1 MAKQSG
7 RLHRLEVENW
17 KSYGGRQVIGP
28 FSDFTAVIGPNGAG
42 KSNLMDAVSFAVG
55 LQSKDLRGRQLKDL
69 IYRADGD
76 SDAEE
81 RRASVTLVYERDGR
95 ETKFQRCISSQGT
108 GEYRI
113 DSKLV
118 SYDTYASRLQD
129 LGVLAS
135 AHTGFLVFQ
144 GYVSELANKSPS
156 ELTALFEKIS
166 GSEELKAEDERLAK
180 EKKAAED
187 DQQYNFNKKRALGQE
202 RNNMKKQKEEAEK
215 YSGLLGKVDELKQ
228 RLFLLRLFGIE
239 VEVTSLH
246 AELTGQREELETAT
260 ARQSAVEEAVKAN
273 EKEKSSIARE
283 RGEAERKAAQLQKQ
297 IGGKEPTL
305 IRLREEI
312 THIEKKKAVEA
323 KALKKAEE
331 KRERAEEASA
341 KLDTEL
347 SNIAETI
354 DRLQSKHAGSQED
367 LAMGKEKRS
376 EYKRLKTLAGA
387 NTAAFKERLQA
398 ARRELNTEEHLLVQ
412 LQNKAN
418 EV

>member
-1 MAKQSG
+1 MAPLAPPQASSRASFLTFSSSSSRPVSLPRFPTLTVSL
-7 RLHRLEVENW
+7 RLH
-17 KSYGGRQVIGP
+17 
-28 FSDFTAVIGPNGAG
+28 
-42 KSNLMDAVSFAVG
+42 
-55 LQSKDLRGRQLKDL
+55 
-69 IYRADGD
+69 
-76 SDAEE
+76 
-81 RRASVTLVYERDGR
+81 
-95 ETKFQRCISSQGT
+95 
-108 GEYRI
+108 
-113 DSKLV
+113 
-118 SYDTYASRLQD
+118 
-129 LGVLAS
+129 
-135 AHTGFLVFQ
+135 
-144 GYVSELANKSPS
+144 PS
-156 ELTALFEKIS
+156 W
-166 GSEELKAEDERLAK
+166 
-180 EKKAAED
+180 
-187 DQQYNFNKKRALGQE
+187 Q
-202 RNNMKKQKEEAEK
+202 
-215 YSGLLGKVDELKQ
+215 
-228 RLFLLRLFGIE
+228 
-239 VEVTSLH
+239 
-246 AELTGQREELETAT
+246 
-260 ARQSAVEEAVKAN
+260 
-273 EKEKSSIARE
+273 
-283 RGEAERKAAQLQKQ
+283 AAQLQKQ

>member
-1 MAKQSG
+1 MPK
-7 RLHRLEVENW
+7 
-17 KSYGGRQVIGP
+17 
-28 FSDFTAVIGPNGAG
+28 
-42 KSNLMDAVSFAVG
+42 
-55 LQSKDLRGRQLKDL
+55 LQATGYAPL
-69 IYRADGD
+69 DGD
-76 SDAEE
+76 EGEGGQRGDEIAELQRLVQTLEQEVASPQPEAAAGLLEQRAEE
-81 RRASVTLVYERDGR
+81 TS
-95 ETKFQRCISSQGT
+95 
-108 GEYRI
+108 
-113 DSKLV
+113 
-118 SYDTYASRLQD
+118 
-129 LGVLAS
+129 
-135 AHTGFLVFQ
+135 
-144 GYVSELANKSPS
+144 
-156 ELTALFEKIS
+156 
-166 GSEELKAEDERLAK
+166 
-180 EKKAAED
+180 AAETS
-187 DQQYNFNKKRALGQE
+187 
-202 RNNMKKQKEEAEK
+202 MAEQ
-215 YSGLLGKVDELKQ
+215 V
-228 RLFLLRLFGIE
+228 
-239 VEVTSLH
+239 
-246 AELTGQREELETAT
+246 
-260 ARQSAVEEAVKAN
+260 
-273 EKEKSSIARE
+273 
-283 RGEAERKAAQLQKQ
+283 AQLQKQ

>member
-1 MAKQSG
+1 M
-7 RLHRLEVENW
+7 
-17 KSYGGRQVIGP
+17 
-28 FSDFTAVIGPNGAG
+28 
-42 KSNLMDAVSFAVG
+42 
-55 LQSKDLRGRQLKDL
+55 
-69 IYRADGD
+69 
-76 SDAEE
+76 
-81 RRASVTLVYERDGR
+81 
-95 ETKFQRCISSQGT
+95 
-108 GEYRI
+108 
-113 DSKLV
+113 
-118 SYDTYASRLQD
+118 
-129 LGVLAS
+129 
-135 AHTGFLVFQ
+135 
-144 GYVSELANKSPS
+144 
-156 ELTALFEKIS
+156 
-166 GSEELKAEDERLAK
+166 
-180 EKKAAED
+180 
-187 DQQYNFNKKRALGQE
+187 
-202 RNNMKKQKEEAEK
+202 
-215 YSGLLGKVDELKQ
+215 
-228 RLFLLRLFGIE
+228 
-239 VEVTSLH
+239 EVTSLH

-283 RGEAERKAAQLQKQ
+283 RGEAERKVWHPSPPLKLPRVLSHFLLVFLSSGFPPPFSHSHRLSATAPFVAGRPAAEADRWQRADLDS
-297 IGGKEPTL
+297 IARGNHPH
-305 IRLREEI
+305 REE
-312 THIEKKKAVEA
+312 KALEA

>member
-1 MAKQSG
+1 MRRRSRRSRASGVRRSG
-7 RLHRLEVENW
+7 RCGTPRPP
-17 KSYGGRQVIGP
+17 S
-28 FSDFTAVIGPNGAG
+28 
-42 KSNLMDAVSFAVG
+42 SF
-55 LQSKDLRGRQLKDL
+55 
-69 IYRADGD
+69 
-76 SDAEE
+76 
-81 RRASVTLVYERDGR
+81 
-95 ETKFQRCISSQGT
+95 
-108 GEYRI
+108 
-113 DSKLV
+113 
-118 SYDTYASRLQD
+118 
-129 LGVLAS
+129 LAS
-135 AHTGFLVFQ
+135 FLTFSSSSSRP
-144 GYVSELANKSPS
+144 VSLPRFPT
-156 ELTALFEKIS
+156 LTVS
-166 GSEELKAEDERLAK
+166 
-180 EKKAAED
+180 
-187 DQQYNFNKKRALGQE
+187 
-202 RNNMKKQKEEAEK
+202 
-215 YSGLLGKVDELKQ
+215 
-228 RLFLLRLFGIE
+228 LRLHP
-239 VEVTSLH
+239 SW
-246 AELTGQREELETAT
+246 Q
-260 ARQSAVEEAVKAN
+260 
-273 EKEKSSIARE
+273 
-283 RGEAERKAAQLQKQ
+283 AAQLQKQ

-398 ARRELNTEEHLLVQ
+398 ARRELNTEEHLLAQ

>member
-283 RGEAERKAAQLQKQ
+283 RGEAERKVWHPSPPLKLPRVLSHFLLVFLSSGFPPPFSHSHRLSATAPFVAGRPAAEADRWQRADLDS
-297 IGGKEPTL
+297 IARGNHPH
-305 IRLREEI
+305 REE
-312 THIEKKKAVEA
+312 KG
-323 KALKKAEE
+323 
-331 KRERAEEASA
+331 R
-341 KLDTEL
+341 
-347 SNIAETI
+347 
-354 DRLQSKHAGSQED
+354 
-367 LAMGKEKRS
+367 RS
-376 EYKRLKTLAGA
+376 EGA
-387 NTAAFKERLQA
+387 
-398 ARRELNTEEHLLVQ
+398 
-412 LQNKAN
+412 
-418 EV
+418 